1 MKIAMLLDT
10 AGRAI
15 RPEDEGT
22 VYVYERRGADWVVVR
37 SRAHAPAADFTITAM
52 RAYLSELCEWLD
64 DCRVL
69 AAQEPRGFAG
79 LVFAQQGVDLWAISG
94 QAGNDL
100 DRIEAAGLRRQ
111 LVKGHAST
119 PVATR

>member
-1 MKIAMLLDT
+1 MKIAMLLDA

-22 VYVYERRGADWVVVR
+22 VYVYERRGADWVVTR
-37 SRAHAPAADFTITAM
+37 SRAHAPAADFTIAAM
-52 RAYLSELCEWLD
+52 RAYLNDLCEWLD

-69 AAQEPRGFAG
+69 AAQQPRGFAG
-79 LVFAQQGVDLWAISG
+79 VVFARQGVDLWAVSG

-111 LVKGHAST
+111 LTKKGLS
-119 PVATR
+119 VATH